1 MTMSLQAG
9 QCIKLT
15 DTEIAWFLSATPGAV
30 MVEATMASCLPCR
43 FLRPVVAKLAA
54 EFAGRLVVVE
64 IGHEAE
70 QFCRGHHVDR
80 FAQLLFFLDGRYL
93 ERVVGFD
100 GADKVREAV
109 IRFLAVAADADPSP
123 AERAFRA
130 ACAHAK
136 ARFDEIMKPASDALE
151 PHIAAVA
158 PQVEVL
164 ERAIDADLASG
175 RLRRDQVMDR
185 RQTDYARVYAP
196 FQAEV
201 EALRRAQAD
210 ALAAYDAIM
219 AEAVTQFAGQA
230 RGAVAGTDAAGAVCG
245 AGQLVLSAVS
255 EGLRPIPRRR
265 QVGLSQCKCSGL
277 SA

>member
-1 MTMSLQAG
+1 
-9 QCIKLT
+9 
-15 DTEIAWFLSATPGAV
+15 
-30 MVEATMASCLPCR
+30 
-43 FLRPVVAKLAA
+43 
-54 EFAGRLVVVE
+54 
-64 IGHEAE
+64 
-70 QFCRGHHVDR
+70 
-80 FAQLLFFLDGRYL
+80 
-93 ERVVGFD
+93 VVGFD

-265 QVGLSQCKCSGL
+265 QVGLSQCKCGGL